1 MKNSITLITNFSI
14 IVLMLLSISDGY
26 TNPCTTVG
34 TLRYSV
40 LTERQESVLSLA
52 FNPQHNDILAVGRS
66 KITTASD
73 NTIEY
78 DGTIELW
85 NISTGKLLHT
95 LSGHTDAVFALAFS
109 PNGNILASGSAD
121 GTVRLWNTIDIGNQT
136 RIEELQDP
144 FTGHTDLVLSLTF
157 SADGKTL
164 ASGSRDGTLWLWNL
178 SDLNKIEQHNIFP
191 GTPLPPV
198 LSLAFSPIESPP
210 MLATARA
217 DTVIRVW
224 NLRTGEL
231 MHAFRGHEDLVTSLA
246 FNADGSLLASGSA
259 DNTVQLWDTSAII
272 STGKSLHE
280 FTEHED
286 WVNSVAFHETTLA
299 SAGFDNTI
307 FLWEAGTKDL
317 LHELSGHAGSIE
329 SIAFSSDG
337 NILASG
343 GHDGK
348 VLLWELTPQQIGA
361 DINGDGFV
369 NLVDLTL
376 VDSHLGTTGQNI
388 PDVNGDDTVNIADL
402 VWVTNAIEATAAER
416 NACVS
421 ERTDV
426 NNDNVVDR
434 QDLVAVD
441 SRLGMIGQYRED
453 VNIDGIVN
461 IIDLVLVA
469 NAIDIEA
476 ASAPSL
482 HNRATALITAEQVQ
496 GWLTEARL
504 SGETSF
510 AFQRGILVL
519 EQLSAMLTP
528 KTTAL
533 LPNYPNPFNPETWI
547 PYRLEQPADVTVT
560 IYAANGTLVRTLQL
574 GHQPAG
580 TYESRTRAAY
590 WNGKNEF
597 GEPVA
602 SGLYFYTLTAGTFT
616 ATRKML
622 IRK

>member
-14 IVLMLLSISDGY
+14 IVLMLLSINDGY
-26 TNPCTTVG
+26 TNPCTTG

-40 LTERQESVLSLA
+40 LTERQESVLSVA
-52 FNPQHNDILAVGRS
+52 FNPDPDHSDLLAVGRS
-66 KITTASD
+66 
-73 NTIEY
+73 
-78 DGTIELW
+78 DGTIRLW
-85 NISTGKLLHT
+85 DTSTPKLLHT
-95 LSGHTDAVFALAFS
+95 LKGHTDIVFMLAFS
-109 PNGNILASGSAD
+109 PNGNMLASGGAD
-121 GTVRLWNTIDIGNQT
+121 GTVRLWNTTDIENQT

-144 FTGHTDLVLSLTF
+144 FTGHTDLVLSLAF

-178 SDLNKIEQHNIFP
+178 SDLNKIEQHNIFS
-191 GTPLPPV
+191 GTTLPPV
-198 LSLAFSPIESPP
+198 LSLAFSPIESSLV
-210 MLATARA
+210 LATART

-231 MHAFRGHEDLVTSLA
+231 MHAFRGHGDLVTSLA

-259 DNTVQLWDTSAII
+259 DNTVQLWDTSTSI

-329 SIAFSSDG
+329 SVAFSYDG

-388 PDVNGDDTVNIADL
+388 SDVNGDDIVNITDL
-402 VWVTNAIEATAAER
+402 VLVTNAIEATAAER

-482 HNRATALITAEQVQ
+482 HNRAIGLITAEQVQ

-504 SGETSF
+504 SGETSL

-580 TYESRTRAAY
+580 TYESRAREAY
-590 WNGKNEF
+590 WDGKNEF

>member
-1 MKNSITLITNFSI
+1 MKNTTTLITSFSI
-14 IVLMLLSISDGY
+14 TVLMLLSISDGY
-26 TNPCTTVG
+26 TNLCEVG

-40 LTERQESVLSLA
+40 LTERQESVLSVA

-66 KITTASD
+66 
-73 NTIEY
+73 

-85 NISTGKLLHT
+85 NISEPEAPLHT
-95 LSGHTDAVFALAFS
+95 LAEHTDIIFTLAFS
-109 PNGNILASGSAD
+109 PNGNMLASGSAD
-121 GTVRLWNTIDIGNQT
+121 GTVRLWNTTDVED
-136 RIEELQDP
+136 RASIEELWEP
-144 FTGHTDLVLSLTF
+144 FTGHTDIVLSLAF

-178 SDLNKIEQHNIFP
+178 SDLDKIEQHNIFAGYTLP
-191 GTPLPPV
+191 AVLSLAFSMEGNKLATGRADGTIRVWDLADGELLYTFTDHTDPV
-198 LSLAFSPIESPP
+198 LSLAFSSDDN
-210 MLATARA
+210 T
-217 DTVIRVW
+217 
-224 NLRTGEL
+224 
-231 MHAFRGHEDLVTSLA
+231 
-246 FNADGSLLASGSA
+246 LASGSA
-259 DNTVQLWDTSAII
+259 DSTVRLWDTSASI
-272 STGKSLHE
+272 GRNKPLHE
-280 FTEHED
+280 FSEHED
-286 WVNSVAFHETTLA
+286 WVNSVAFHKTTLA
-299 SAGFDNTI
+299 SAGFDNVI
-307 FLWEAGTKDL
+307 HLWEVSTKNL
-317 LHELSGHAGSIE
+317 LHELTGHADSIK
-329 SIAFSSDG
+329 SVAFSLDG
-337 NILASG
+337 STLASG

-376 VDSHLGTTGQNI
+376 VDSHLGTTGQNT
-388 PDVNGDDTVNIADL
+388 PDVNGDDIVNIADL
-402 VWVTNAIEATAAER
+402 VLVTNAIKATAADR

-426 NNDNVVDR
+426 DDDGDVDME
-434 QDLVAVD
+434 DLTAVD

-476 ASAPSL
+476 ASAPSW
-482 HNRATALITAEQVQ
+482 HNRAPALITTEQVQ

-504 SGETSF
+504 SGETSL

-519 EQLSAMLTP
+519 QQLLTMLKP
-528 KTTAL
+528 KKTVL
-533 LPNYPNPFNPETWI
+533 LSNYPNPFNPETWI
-547 PYRLEQPADVTVT
+547 PYRLEQSADVTVT
-560 IYAANGTLVRTLQL
+560 IYAANGTLVRTLRL

-580 TYESRTRAAY
+580 TYENRARAAY
-590 WNGKNEF
+590 WDGKNEF